1 MTAIPFSSAFRGGAG
16 GSRHNL
22 KTAAGMFAKKGYYQT
37 TVDDMARA
45 LGVAKG
51 TIYYHF
57 KNKEELY
64 LAIIQEGI
72 SLFEKQIRLDMS
84 GSKTPA
90 GKIKKIISGMLVFV
104 EEEKDLV
111 FLFIKELCGTDL
123 QREALA
129 KMLSVSIGMIRGV
142 IEEGVKTGDFK
153 NLDPEMTT
161 STLFG
166 MIIIPALHFISYTK
180 KIPHDQVNAVV
191 EVLFFKGI
199 LNPDTGEGL

>member
-1 MTAIPFSSAFRGGAG
+1 
-16 GSRHNL
+16 
-22 KTAAGMFAKKGYYQT
+22 MFAKKGYYQT

-72 SLFEKQIRLDMS
+72 SLLEKQIRLDMS
-84 GSKTPA
+84 NAATPA
-90 GKIKKIISGMLVFV
+90 GKIKNIISGMLVFV
-104 EEEKDLV
+104 EGEKDLV

-129 KMLSVSIGMIRGV
+129 KMLSVSMGMIRGI
-142 IEEGVKTGDFK
+142 IEEGVKAGDFK
-153 NLDPEMTT
+153 NVDAEMTT

-180 KIPHDQVNAVV
+180 KIPHDQVNTVV
-191 EVLFFKGI
+191 EQLFFKGI
-199 LNPDTGEGL
+199 INPDTGEGL